1 MIVISNTTPLIGV
14 SILGRFDL
22 LKQLFG
28 EIIIPTAVYDE
39 LTGKGSGRVGAA
51 EVAEGVAAGWIHVE
65 NISSTPLLITLQVDL
80 DAGESEAIALALE
93 KHSDLLLLDER
104 RGRGKAKA
112 LGLEI
117 TGTIGILL
125 LAREKGIELDMRLEL
140 EKLRTH
146 GFRISD
152 SLFKQIIQ
160 SSKKN

>member
-22 LKQLFG
+22 LKQLFS
-28 EIIIPTAVYDE
+28 EITIPTAVYDE
-39 LTGKGSGRVGAA
+39 LTGKGAGRVGAD

-65 NISSTPLLITLQVDL
+65 NIANTPLLTALQVDL
-80 DAGESEAIALALE
+80 DAGESEAIAMALE
-93 KHSDLLLLDER
+93 KHADLLLLDER
-104 RGRGKAKA
+104 KGRGKAKA

-125 LAREKGIELDMRLEL
+125 LAREQGMEMDMRLEL
-140 EKLRTH
+140 EKLRAH

-152 SLFKQIIQ
+152 ALIKQIIQ
-160 SSKKN
+160 PPAKT